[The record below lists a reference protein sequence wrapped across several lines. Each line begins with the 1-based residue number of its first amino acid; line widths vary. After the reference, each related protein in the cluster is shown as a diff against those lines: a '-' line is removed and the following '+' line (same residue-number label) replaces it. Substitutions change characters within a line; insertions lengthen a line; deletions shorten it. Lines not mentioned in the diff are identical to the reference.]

1 MKFEKQLAFWKLKG
15 DVIKHNSCITRDV
28 IYNSDRYHVTYM
40 MTVGDGNMHANI
52 MYRFETEDGVD
63 SKFAMIYADLIFSGF
78 PDWAGRGSAVFIK
91 NAKLTD
97 ILEHIK

>member
-1 MKFEKQLAFWKLKG
+1 MKFEALVAYWKLKG
-15 DVIKHNSCITRDV
+15 NMITHDSCLTRDV
-28 IYNSDRYHVTYM
+28 IYNSDRYHVTYL

-78 PDWAGRGSAVFIK
+78 PDAMGPGAAVFIK

-97 ILEHIK
+97 IIEHIK

>member
-1 MKFEKQLAFWKLKG
+1 MNFEKLVAFWKLKG
-15 DVIKHNSCITRDV
+15 NRIRHESCITRDL
-28 IYNSDRYHVTYM
+28 IFQTDRYHVTYS

-52 MYRFETEDGVD
+52 LYRFETEDGVD

-78 PDWAGRGSAVFIK
+78 PDHDGPSAAVFIK

-97 ILEHIK
+97 LIEHIK